1 MAKTLINV
9 GSTAND
15 GTGDSLRV
23 GGQTINA
30 VINEI
35 YDKLGDG
42 TNLEINTS
50 GATANKILQYD
61 SGTSQ
66 FIAVDFDISTDTS
79 PSLGGDLNIGTN

>member
-35 YDKLGDG
+35 YDKLGDI
-42 TNLEINTS
+42 TPKVNLNV
-50 GATANKILQYD
+50 KHRQ
-61 SGTSQ
+61 
-66 FIAVDFDISTDTS
+66 
-79 PSLGGDLNIGTN
+79 